1 MYLKI
6 KDENPSIKSTRQM
19 RTWENTTQ
27 KQKKIKK
34 KWTKNKEKKSYVIRT
49 LGYEMTINNNK
60 EDLRQKKRQSFVTNR
75 PMMKVH

>member
-1 MYLKI
+1 MYIKI

-60 EDLRQKKRQSFVTNR
+60 EDLRQKKRKSFVTNR